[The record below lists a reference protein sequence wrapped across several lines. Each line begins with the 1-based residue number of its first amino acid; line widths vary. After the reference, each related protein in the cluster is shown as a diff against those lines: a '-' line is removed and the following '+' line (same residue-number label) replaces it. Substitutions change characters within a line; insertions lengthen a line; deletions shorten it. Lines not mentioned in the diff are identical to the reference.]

1 LWKCRSSFARALRN
15 SRPYTYIDIHFDG
28 TCRGE
33 ATVIAATRDA
43 RCGARFP
50 KFRFFS
56 LFARCGASPRPSRL
70 IRHGKCEIENTYAG
84 HSVGQD
90 LFIEEQKMLSRIATC
105 TMVAAAVAL
114 FTVSGVAQATGVAK
128 PAKPAKAAKA
138 AVTSHSGKIVSV
150 TEGKDGKDGKFVMSD
165 ADGKN
170 EHTHAV
176 LATTKIT
183 LNKKAGKLAD
193 LKKGD
198 MVTVTLDSAS
208 KVTEIAATR
217 DAK

>member
-1 LWKCRSSFARALRN
+1 
-15 SRPYTYIDIHFDG
+15 
-28 TCRGE
+28 
-33 ATVIAATRDA
+33 
-43 RCGARFP
+43 
-50 KFRFFS
+50 
-56 LFARCGASPRPSRL
+56 
-70 IRHGKCEIENTYAG
+70 
-84 HSVGQD
+84 
-90 LFIEEQKMLSRIATC
+90 MLSEIVSC
-105 TMVAAAVAL
+105 TLVAAAVAL
-114 FTVSGVAQATGVAK
+114 FTVSGVAQAAGTAK
-128 PAKPAKAAKA
+128 PAKPAKVAKVTKA
-138 AVTSHSGKIVSV
+138 APTNHSGKVVSA
-150 TEGKDGKDGKFVMSD
+150 TEGKDGKDGKLVMSD

-198 MVTVTLDSAS
+198 MITVTMDGA

>member
-1 LWKCRSSFARALRN
+1 VADGTFGTARATFEGRM
-15 SRPYTYIDIHFDG
+15 PDI
-28 TCRGE
+28 
-33 ATVIAATRDA
+33 
-43 RCGARFP
+43 
-50 KFRFFS
+50 
-56 LFARCGASPRPSRL
+56 PSGR
-70 IRHGKCEIENTYAG
+70 I
-84 HSVGQD
+84 S
-90 LFIEEQKMLSRIATC
+90 FIEEQKMLSRIASC
-105 TMVAAAVAL
+105 TLVAAAVAL
-114 FTVSGVAQATGVAK
+114 FTVGGVAQAAGVAK
-128 PAKPAKAAKA
+128 PAKSAKVAKAAKA
-138 AVTSHSGKIVSV
+138 AVTTHSGKIVSV
-150 TEGKDGKDGKFVMSD
+150 TEGKDGKAAKFVMSD

-183 LNKKAGKLAD
+183 LNKKSGKLAD

>member
-1 LWKCRSSFARALRN
+1 MA
-15 SRPYTYIDIHFDG
+15 
-28 TCRGE
+28 
-33 ATVIAATRDA
+33 
-43 RCGARFP
+43 
-50 KFRFFS
+50 
-56 LFARCGASPRPSRL
+56 
-70 IRHGKCEIENTYAG
+70 
-84 HSVGQD
+84 
-90 LFIEEQKMLSRIATC
+90 
-105 TMVAAAVAL
+105 AAAVAL
-114 FTVSGVAQATGVAK
+114 FTVGSVAQAAGVAKTAK
-128 PAKPAKAAKA
+128 PAKVAKAAKA
-138 AVTSHSGKIVSV
+138 ATTSHSGKVVSIS
-150 TEGKDGKDGKFVMSD
+150 EGKDGKDGKFVMSD

-183 LNKKAGKLAD
+183 LNKKSSKLAD

>member
-1 LWKCRSSFARALRN
+1 
-15 SRPYTYIDIHFDG
+15 
-28 TCRGE
+28 
-33 ATVIAATRDA
+33 
-43 RCGARFP
+43 
-50 KFRFFS
+50 
-56 LFARCGASPRPSRL
+56 
-70 IRHGKCEIENTYAG
+70 
-84 HSVGQD
+84 
-90 LFIEEQKMLSRIATC
+90 MLSRIVSC
-105 TMVAAAVAL
+105 CLVAAAVAL
-114 FTVSGVAQATGVAK
+114 FAVSGVAQAAGAK
-128 PAKPAKAAKA
+128 PAKPAKVAKVTKA
-138 AVTSHSGKIVSV
+138 APANHSGKVVSV
-150 TEGKDGKDGKFVMSD
+150 TEGKDGKDGKLVMSD

-198 MVTVTLDSAS
+198 MITVTMDGA

>member
-1 LWKCRSSFARALRN
+1 MPESFACAQ
-15 SRPYTYIDIHFDG
+15 G
-28 TCRGE
+28 MG
-33 ATVIAATRDA
+33 
-43 RCGARFP
+43 
-50 KFRFFS
+50 
-56 LFARCGASPRPSRL
+56 
-70 IRHGKCEIENTYAG
+70 YAQSKLVTE
-84 HSVGQD
+84 HLV
-90 LFIEEQKMLSRIATC
+90 
-105 TMVAAAVAL
+105 
-114 FTVSGVAQATGVAK
+114 
-128 PAKPAKAAKA
+128 AKAAT
-138 AVTSHSGKIVSV
+138 TSHSGKVVSIS
-150 TEGKDGKDGKFVMSD
+150 EGKDGKDAKLVMSD

-183 LNKKAGKLAD
+183 LNKKSGKLAD